1 MGLLSRLNGRFQ
13 WVCLVVVVDVVVC
26 SFVVVVA
33 VVVAAAVVVV
43 LVAVEK
49 GQLHPNCEQNDI
61 LAHKDKI
68 PPNGRSCTNRSCTW
82 DVL

>member
-1 MGLLSRLNGRFQ
+1 M
-13 WVCLVVVVDVVVC
+13 VVVVDVVVC

-33 VVVAAAVVVV
+33 VAVVVAAVVVV
-43 LVAVEK
+43 LAVVEK

>member
-1 MGLLSRLNGRFQ
+1 L
-13 WVCLVVVVDVVVC
+13 VVVVVDVVVC
-26 SFVVVVA
+26 SFVVVAA
-33 VVVAAAVVVV
+33 VVVAAVVVV
-43 LVAVEK
+43 LAVVEK

-61 LAHKDKI
+61 LAHRDKI